1 MLTRNILDNYVM
13 YRYLLSF
20 SPILLIL
27 CNEYLTK
34 KAFEGLGDFKI
45 VGQVIRNVKY
55 ADDIVLLFK
64 EETVLRGVI
73 DGLILDGR

>member
-1 MLTRNILDNYVM
+1 LLTRNILDNYVM

-20 SPILLIL
+20 SPILLNL

-34 KAFEGLGDFKI
+34 KAFEGFGDFKI

>member
-1 MLTRNILDNYVM
+1 M

-20 SPILLIL
+20 SPILLNL